1 MHGNGPGKFKGT
13 HYPIRFSPERNA
25 AWLDGGSREECRS
38 DSGPVRL
45 CESVV
50 RLGLADGICY
60 WVTSSR
66 LAVRLLVNTIPD
78 LSPICQTLVISRSR
92 QIDQHFE
99 DDYIMF
105 YGAFFDSRFS
115 TIISVFAVSSFTNF
129 CELES
134 VSLYL
139 VNVWLALLH
148 IFYSQW
154 PMVTTKTNITILGG
168 LQRGAES
175 RLVGGCW
182 WKRG

>member
-92 QIDQHFE
+92 HIDQHFE

-115 TIISVFAVSSFTNF
+115 TKNIGIC
-129 CELES
+129 CEL
-134 VSLYL
+134 
-139 VNVWLALLH
+139 
-148 IFYSQW
+148 FYSFLWIRISFVISCECMTCFITYFTANGQW
-154 PMVTTKTNITILGG
+154 
-168 LQRGAES
+168 
-175 RLVGGCW
+175 
-182 WKRG
+182 